1 MMLCSLHTSPVGVK
15 GKERIVK
22 RVKSLLPTIALV
34 LLVTLVVNAQD
45 KPKPIKLVQ
54 PWSKLTTLNDDQKT
68 KLNDIHQ
75 KALAEIKAIRD
86 KEETDCMAV
95 LTDAQKSE
103 LKKLEEQEKAD
114 AKEKRAGQTKDKTE

>member
-1 MMLCSLHTSPVGVK
+1 
-15 GKERIVK
+15 VK

-54 PWSKLTTLNDDQKT
+54 PWSKLTTLNDDQRT

-103 LKKLEEQEKAD
+103 LKKLEEQEKAE
-114 AKEKRAGQTKDKTE
+114 AKEKRAGQAKEKTE